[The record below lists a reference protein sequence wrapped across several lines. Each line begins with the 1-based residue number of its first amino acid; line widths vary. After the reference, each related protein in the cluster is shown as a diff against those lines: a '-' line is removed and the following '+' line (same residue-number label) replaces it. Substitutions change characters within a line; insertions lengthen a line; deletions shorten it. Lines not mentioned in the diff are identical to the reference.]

1 MIESD
6 TKVDKNTKENEKV
19 CACGKLVK
27 ETYQND
33 LCRDCLTQR
42 FKTLIKVIDS
52 VRK

>member
-1 MIESD
+1 MVESD
-6 TKVDKNTKENEKV
+6 SKIETADRETGKI

-33 LCRDCLTQR
+33 LCRECLSQR
-42 FKTLIKVIDS
+42 FKSLIKIIDS

>member
-1 MIESD
+1 MVESD
-6 TKVDKNTKENEKV
+6 SKVEIADKGAGKI

-33 LCRDCLTQR
+33 LCRECLSQR
-42 FKTLIKVIDS
+42 FKSLIKIIDS